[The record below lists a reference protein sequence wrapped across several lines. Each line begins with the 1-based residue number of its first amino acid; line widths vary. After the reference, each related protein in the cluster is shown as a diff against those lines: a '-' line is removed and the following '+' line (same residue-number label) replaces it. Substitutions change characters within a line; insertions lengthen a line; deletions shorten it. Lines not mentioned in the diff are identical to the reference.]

1 MLTYKPNIVL
11 SNKEYNVVGT
21 RPIRHDGAEKVTGR
35 AAYGADVRLPGL
47 LYGKI
52 LRSPHAHAR
61 IKSID
66 TRHAA
71 EMPGV
76 YAVITSADL
85 AQPSGRVVDLAEG
98 VIHNI
103 RFLSNNIMA
112 ADKVLYKGHA
122 IAAEAMREGAPLLH
136 ERLAPLTNPRIRPG
150 GFLNDDDPTPG
161 SNLANH
167 FEFRLGDIE
176 QGFRE
181 AEVIVEH
188 ETFTPAI
195 HQGYIEPHSGTAQWH
210 SDGTLTLW
218 SSSQGHFNVRD
229 QTARLLNMPISKVKA
244 IPLEIGGGFGGK
256 TLVYVEPVAAAL
268 ARKAGRPV
276 KVTMSRTEVF
286 EATGPT

>member
-61 IKSID
+61 IKGID

-71 EMPGV
+71 EVPGV
-76 YAVITSADL
+76 QAIITSADL
-85 AQPSGRVVDLAEG
+85 AQLSGRVVDLAEG

-122 IAAEAMREGAPLLH
+122 VAAVAATSPHIAEEALKLIQVEYEELPPAMSAAEAMKPGAPLLH
-136 ERLAPLTNPRIRPG
+136 ERLASQSTPGRPG
-150 GFLNDDDPTPG
+150 GTLNDDDPTPG

-167 FEFRLGDIE
+167 FEFRLGDMA
-176 QGFRE
+176 QGWQE

-188 ETFTPAI
+188 ETFTSPI
-195 HQGYIEPHSGTAQWH
+195 HQ
-210 SDGTLTLW
+210 
-218 SSSQGHFNVRD
+218 
-229 QTARLLNMPISKVKA
+229 
-244 IPLEIGGGFGGK
+244 
-256 TLVYVEPVAAAL
+256 
-268 ARKAGRPV
+268 
-276 KVTMSRTEVF
+276 
-286 EATGPT
+286 

>member
-11 SNKEYNVVGT
+11 SNKEYKVVGT

-71 EMPGV
+71 EVPGV
-76 YAVITSADL
+76 HAIITSDDL

-122 IAAEAMREGAPLLH
+122 IAA
-136 ERLAPLTNPRIRPG
+136 
-150 GFLNDDDPTPG
+150 
-161 SNLANH
+161 
-167 FEFRLGDIE
+167 
-176 QGFRE
+176 
-181 AEVIVEH
+181 
-188 ETFTPAI
+188 
-195 HQGYIEPHSGTAQWH
+195 
-210 SDGTLTLW
+210 
-218 SSSQGHFNVRD
+218 
-229 QTARLLNMPISKVKA
+229 
-244 IPLEIGGGFGGK
+244 
-256 TLVYVEPVAAAL
+256 VAATSPYIAEEAL
-268 ARKAGRPV
+268 KLIQV
-276 KVTMSRTEVF
+276 
-286 EATGPT
+286 